1 MDYLEIALGDISLSD
16 CYLNQSNYES
26 GQIII
31 YVTNVFMDQLC
42 IFIYT
47 HLLTALFWLENTL
60 ENIWKERPR
69 KTEWQS

>member
-31 YVTNVFMDQLC
+31 YVTNAFMDQLC

-47 HLLTALFWLENTL
+47 HLLTALFN
-60 ENIWKERPR
+60 
-69 KTEWQS
+69 